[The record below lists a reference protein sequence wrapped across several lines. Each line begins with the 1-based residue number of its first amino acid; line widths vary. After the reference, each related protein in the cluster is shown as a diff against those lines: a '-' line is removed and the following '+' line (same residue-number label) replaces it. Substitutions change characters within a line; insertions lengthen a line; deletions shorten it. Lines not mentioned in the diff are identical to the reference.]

1 MDTLSRYD
9 GRSFDQIRSIK
20 LQYDAFGYAD
30 ASLLFELGQTR
41 VLVSVSLQQSVPH
54 FLKGQKTGWI
64 SAEYSMLPCATQQR
78 TLRESNLAQRNARS
92 VEISRLI
99 GRCLRSCINMNALG
113 ERSILIDCDVLQA
126 DGGTRV
132 ASITAASLVLNL
144 AVQRWIQA
152 GLIEEN
158 IVNELI
164 AAISVGVVDGQ
175 IVTDLSYI
183 EDKDAQADFNF
194 VVSHSG
200 NLIEIQGTSEK
211 NPIKWTQ
218 FEELKNLALKSAEEI
233 FNFCSQ
239 VVPPCKILDINSRP
253 GQSNGNRFQ
262 DKRKIKH
269 GDSNSDSTKRDSTP
283 GIFSLSNRIK
293 KS

>member
-1 MDTLSRYD
+1 MDTIPRYD

-30 ASLLFELGQTR
+30 ASLLFELGQTK
-41 VLVSVSLQQSVPH
+41 VLVAVSLQQSVPL
-54 FLKGQKTGWI
+54 FLKGQRTGWI

-78 TLRESNLAQRNARS
+78 TTRESNLAQRNARS

-99 GRCLRSCINMNALG
+99 GRCLRSSINMDRLG

-144 AVQRWIQA
+144 AVQRWMQA

-158 IVNELI
+158 IVNELV
-164 AAISVGVVDGQ
+164 AAISVGLVDGQ
-175 IVTDLSYI
+175 IVTDLNYV

-194 VVSHSG
+194 VISRSG

-211 NPIKWTQ
+211 NPISWPQ
-218 FEELKNLALKSAEEI
+218 FEELKNLALKSVEEI
-233 FNFCSQ
+233 FNICSQ

-253 GQSNGNRFQ
+253 LQPNGNRYREKHK
-262 DKRKIKH
+262 DKRD
-269 GDSNSDSTKRDSTP
+269 DSNRDSNQRDSKP

-293 KS
+293 KD